1 MWLVL
6 AVTAF
11 LLGQVY
17 LLRCLRKVDR
27 FLDRQTS
34 EAEPE
39 KQILSIAFSGPKEA
53 EGAAELLKGFS
64 GRYPDVEMI
73 LRTGRDVAAAVCDGS
88 AAVGFLPTGQNVPRG
103 LNRISLPERE
113 VIWKSG
119 GFCAPADV
127 FVRYLRECGDP
138 DSGNAESF
146 VV

>member
-27 FLDRQTS
+27 FLDQQTS
-34 EAEPE
+34 EGEAE
-39 KQILSIAFSGPKEA
+39 KQILSIAFSGPEEA
-53 EGAAELLKGFS
+53 ERMTELLEGFS
-64 GRYPDVEMI
+64 GRYPDVEII
-73 LRTGRDVAAAVCDGS
+73 LRTGRDVTAAVCDGS
-88 AAVGFLPTGQNVPRG
+88 AAVGFLPAGQDVPGG
-103 LNRISLPERE
+103 LNRLSLPQRE
-113 VIWKSG
+113 IIWKSG
-119 GFCAPADV
+119 GFYAPADA
-127 FVRYLRECGDP
+127 FARYLRECYDP

>member
-1 MWLVL
+1 
-6 AVTAF
+6 
-11 LLGQVY
+11 
-17 LLRCLRKVDR
+17 
-27 FLDRQTS
+27 
-34 EAEPE
+34 
-39 KQILSIAFSGPKEA
+39 
-53 EGAAELLKGFS
+53 
-64 GRYPDVEMI
+64 MI
-73 LRTGRDVAAAVCDGS
+73 LRTGRDVTAAVCDGS